1 MTEGSRGRLG
11 FGGLSTFLFAYEL
24 RNFWPVLQ
32 YSDSLVLRF
41 RYSMIHHTHYDL
53 IIIGGGPAGMA
64 VAVGAADA
72 GLKKILLLERHPRLG
87 GILNQCIHVGFG
99 LRYFKEELTGTEYAF
114 RYNKLFEQTGTEVST
129 NSFVHKVTP
138 EKKVTFVC
146 PEGEFLISGEH
157 VVLATGCRERTREML
172 TTPGTRPAGIFTAG
186 LAQEMVNIHGILP
199 GKNVVIVGSGDIG
212 LIMARRVTLEGARV
226 HAVLEIL
233 DHLSGLVRN
242 KIQCLDDFGIPLY
255 LQHEILKIEG
265 KNRVEGIRFRDNAT
279 GEVKETACDTLL
291 YSVGLI
297 PERDLLMDAG
307 IEPGTGYY
315 VAGNA
320 DYVHDL
326 VDWVSK
332 DGEKLGRALRSA

>member
-1 MTEGSRGRLG
+1 MT
-11 FGGLSTFLFAYEL
+11 
-24 RNFWPVLQ
+24 
-32 YSDSLVLRF
+32 
-41 RYSMIHHTHYDL
+41 RYDHYDL

-64 VAVGAADA
+64 VAVGAAGA
-72 GLKKILLLERHPRLG
+72 GLKKILLLERQPRLG

-114 RYNKLFEQTGTEVST
+114 RYKQIFQQTGVEVST
-129 NSFVHKVTP
+129 NSFVHKLAP
-138 EKKVTFVC
+138 DKKVIFVC
-146 PEGEFLISGEH
+146 PEGEFRISGNH

-186 LAQEMVNIHGILP
+186 LAQEMVNIHGLLP
-199 GKNVVIVGSGDIG
+199 GKNVLIVGSGDIG
-212 LIMARRVTLEGARV
+212 LIMARRMTLEGARV

-255 LQHEILKIEG
+255 LQHEVLEISG

-279 GEVKETACDTLL
+279 GGVKEMACDTLL

-297 PERDLLMDAG
+297 PERDLLMDAAV
-307 IEPGTGYY
+307 EPGNGYH

-320 DYVHDL
+320 DYVHDV
-326 VDWVSK
+326 VDWVTR
-332 DGEKLGRALRSA
+332 DGEKLGQSLEP

>member
-1 MTEGSRGRLG
+1 
-11 FGGLSTFLFAYEL
+11 
-24 RNFWPVLQ
+24 
-32 YSDSLVLRF
+32 
-41 RYSMIHHTHYDL
+41 MIKYHHYDL

-64 VAVGAADA
+64 VAVGAAAA
-72 GLKKILLLERHPRLG
+72 GLKKILLLERHPGLG

-114 RYNKLFEQTGTEVST
+114 RYKKLFNQTGTEVRTS
-129 NSFVHKVTP
+129 SFVYKLTR
-138 EKKVTFVC
+138 EKEIGFVC
-146 PEGEFLISGEH
+146 PQGDFLASAEH
-157 VVLATGCRERTREML
+157 IVLATGCRERTREML

-186 LAQEMVNIHGILP
+186 LAQEMVNIYGLLP
-199 GKNVVIVGSGDIG
+199 GKSVLVIGSGDIG
-212 LIMARRVTLEGARV
+212 LIMARRMTLEGATV

-255 LQHEILKIEG
+255 LQHEILEIMG
-265 KNRVEGIRFRDNAT
+265 KDRVEAVRFRDNTT
-279 GEVKETACDTLL
+279 GKVKELACDTLL

-297 PERDLLMDAG
+297 PERDLLTDAG
-307 IEPGTGYY
+307 IEPGNGFY

-326 VDWVSK
+326 VDWVTR
-332 DGEKLGRALRSA
+332 DGEKLGSALVEGPRRKGEK

>member
-1 MTEGSRGRLG
+1 MRPKARIVI
-11 FGGLSTFLFAYEL
+11 A
-24 RNFWPVLQ
+24 
-32 YSDSLVLRF
+32 
-41 RYSMIHHTHYDL
+41 MIKHDHFDL

-64 VAVGAADA
+64 VAVGAARA
-72 GLKKILLLERHPRLG
+72 GLKQILLLERRPRLG

-114 RYNKLFEQTGTEVST
+114 RYRKLFDRTGTEVKTS
-129 NSFVHKVTP
+129 SFVHKLTRDKEV
-138 EKKVTFVC
+138 VFVC
-146 PEGEFLISGEH
+146 PEGEILASASHI
-157 VVLATGCRERTREML
+157 VLATGCRERTREML

-186 LAQEMVNIHGILP
+186 LAQEMVNIHGLLP
-199 GKNVVIVGSGDIG
+199 GKSVVVIGSGDIG
-212 LIMARRVTLEGARV
+212 LIMARRMTLEGATV

-255 LQHEILKIEG
+255 LQHEVLEIVG
-265 KNRVEGIRFRDNAT
+265 KDRVEAVRFRDNAT
-279 GEVKETACDTLL
+279 GSVKQLACDTLL

-297 PERDLLMDAG
+297 PERDLLSDAG
-307 IEPGTGYY
+307 IEPGNGFY

-326 VDWVSK
+326 VDRVTR
-332 DGEKLGRALRSA
+332 DGEKLGSALAEESFGKGKG